1 VSLNISFSDLA
12 GNAGSAITSTS
23 NGSAVQ
29 FDRTAPTASVT
40 TTTITN
46 SGDAVVRSTET
57 GTAYLV
63 KTTVSVSNNLTS
75 ITGAADSQWN
85 SVAISSASTNTNLAA
100 TGLADGTYKVYAVD
114 AAGNLSSAST
124 NSVTLD
130 TTAPTLSQVTAVF
143 TNNDTTPSYT
153 FSSNEAG
160 TISYGGSCSSS
171 TTSASSGNNNITF
184 NTLSTGTYSNCTINV
199 TDAAGNISNTLTI
212 NSFSVGA
219 IILFNQTANYHI
231 NGTTPTKTKGNK
243 VASENTCSSSATSLG
258 ITESTIGVFATVT
271 TDLKLFVTGGTT
283 SRQVVSINNSLI
295 SNTWNELWDGA
306 IDMSLSSAGVVSS
319 SLWWSGSKGDGTKV
333 TAINNNSAG
342 NCYGSSGGAAGMST
356 ATSEISTASGWGYTG
371 NNSRLAEPLRPS
383 WIGKYPDLGCG
394 DELEIVCVA
403 KPNF

>member
-1 VSLNISFSDLA
+1 VTLD
-12 GNAGSAITSTS
+12 T
-23 NGSAVQ
+23 
-29 FDRTAPTASVT
+29 TAPTVT
-40 TTTITN
+40 FN
-46 SGDAVVRSTET
+46 PANGAT
-57 GTAYLV
+57 G
-63 KTTVSVSNNLTS
+63 
-75 ITGAADSQWN
+75 
-85 SVAISSASTNTNLAA
+85 VAISSNITITFNEAVRNIDNTELTDSNIDSLITLKLTNSSGNNINFDATINSNKTVITINPTSNLPNSQAVYVAIGA
-100 TGLADGTYKVYAVD
+100 TVEDS
-114 AAGNLSSAST
+114 AGNSITAADAT
-124 NSVTLD
+124 FTTTGD
-130 TTAPTLSQVTAVF
+130 TTAPTLSQVTAVS

-171 TTSASSGNNNITF
+171 TTSATTDNNTITF
-184 NTLSTGTYSNCTINV
+184 NTLSAGTYSNCTINV
-199 TDAAGNISNTLTI
+199 TDAVGNISDTLTI

-231 NGTTPTKTKGNK
+231 NGTTPTKTKGNE
-243 VASENTCSSSATSLG
+243 VASQNTCSSSATSLG
-258 ITESTIGVFATVT
+258 ITNSTVGVFATVSS
-271 TDLKLFVTGGTT
+271 DIKLFVTGGAT

-295 SNTWNELWDGA
+295 SDSWDDLWDGA
-306 IDMSLSSAGVVSS
+306 IDMSLNSAGVVSS